1 VLFASLIVSACV
13 VPAAFAAVDL
23 SWNRPAGSPGAETEL
38 TFDCANPDAVHSVY
52 VVFDVPATL
61 PDVVAMEFSIGAAT
75 QGRIVAGV
83 HEPFEPFWH
92 FETAGCNEGA
102 IGVSDELPVDVSGY
116 ADPWGPHGSQGQA
129 SIAALVYAAADPGIM
144 RVDVRI
150 DRASP
155 VSLVSGTEYFGGRLD
170 WYLTCAS
177 VCGGCDQPVAIVLDD
192 VRLIRQGGE
201 IVHLAPNGLGC
212 ISANGGDC
220 SITGPRLAFES
231 GERFEVPVHSGAAV
245 CEPVPVRPST
255 WGSLK
260 TLYR

>member
-1 VLFASLIVSACV
+1 M
-13 VPAAFAAVDL
+13 
-23 SWNRPAGSPGAETEL
+23 
-38 TFDCANPDAVHSVY
+38 FDCANPDAVHPAY

-61 PDVVAMEFSIGAAT
+61 PDVMAIEFSVVVAAR
-75 QGRIVAGV
+75 GLIVAGS

-102 IGVSDELPVDVSGY
+102 IAVSDELPADVSGY
-116 ADPWGPHGSQGQA
+116 ADPWGPHGTQGMA
-129 SIAALVYAAADPGIM
+129 SIAALVYAAADPGLA

-150 DRASP
+150 DRSSP
-155 VSLVSGTEYFGGRLD
+155 VVLEAGTAYFGGRLD
-170 WYLTCAS
+170 WYVTCAA
-177 VCGGCDQPVAIVLDD
+177 VCSGCDQPVAIALDD
-192 VRLIRQGGE
+192 IRLVRQGGE
-201 IVHLAPNGLGC
+201 VVYLYPTGLGC

-220 SITGPRLAFES
+220 SITGPRLALVS
-231 GERFEVPVHSGAAV
+231 GERFEVPVHSGAAA